1 MSERDLFITALRMD
15 DPAERAAYLS
25 EACGSDQD
33 LRRRVEEMLRQHSG
47 AGYVL
52 DAPAGTPNETIDS
65 QPDERDLILHDPPTV
80 APVLPSETVGMR
92 IGPFKLLQQLGEGG
106 MGIVW
111 VAEQTEPVKRR
122 VALKVTKPGM
132 DSARVLHRFE
142 AERQWL
148 TPSDDEVL
156 RGVRAAQT
164 VEESEKRHDSF
175 LQK

>member
-1 MSERDLFITALRMD
+1 
-15 DPAERAAYLS
+15 
-25 EACGSDQD
+25 
-33 LRRRVEEMLRQHSG
+33 
-47 AGYVL
+47 
-52 DAPAGTPNETIDS
+52 
-65 QPDERDLILHDPPTV
+65 
-80 APVLPSETVGMR
+80 MR